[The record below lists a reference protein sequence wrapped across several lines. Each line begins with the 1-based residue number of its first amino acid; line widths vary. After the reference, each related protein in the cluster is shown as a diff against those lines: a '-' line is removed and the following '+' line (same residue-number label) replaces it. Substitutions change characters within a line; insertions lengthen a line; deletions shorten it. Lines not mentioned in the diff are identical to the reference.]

1 MKYLIRALLK
11 RFKWHLLPQ
20 IRANT
25 GMAPIEDCDMNQLIS
40 LLAAKYRDSSRS
52 VKRDEP
58 SDQHLIK
65 PAEVETG
72 V

>member
-1 MKYLIRALLK
+1 
-11 RFKWHLLPQ
+11 
-20 IRANT
+20 
-25 GMAPIEDCDMNQLIS
+25 MAPIEDCDMNQLIS
-40 LLAAKYRDSSRS
+40 LLAAKSRDSSRS